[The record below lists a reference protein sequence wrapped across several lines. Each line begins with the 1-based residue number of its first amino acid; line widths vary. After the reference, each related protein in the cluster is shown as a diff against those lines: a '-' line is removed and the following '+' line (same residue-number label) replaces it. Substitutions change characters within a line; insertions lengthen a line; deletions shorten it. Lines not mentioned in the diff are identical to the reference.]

1 MIREELDFLENQLR
15 MTPIIDNPY
24 QIAEFCD

>member
-1 MIREELDFLENQLR
+1 

-24 QIAEFCD
+24 QIAEFCDWLIRIFNQ